1 MIDMQDVLTLNLKCL
16 LTDDEKMERG
26 AALAE
31 HVQAIEVLNEEK
43 KASAA
48 TFKTKIDIHT
58 LEASGLSTAL
68 HDGYEYRAI
77 KCTTQKNYETRTITV
92 IRTDTGEF
100 VETRPLEIHEMQAR
114 LFDDDANAP
123 AYDDRH
129 NGKITVLGK

>member
-1 MIDMQDVLTLNLKCL
+1 MPETKDFLLLELKCL
-16 LTDDEKMERG
+16 LSDDEKMERG
-26 AALAE
+26 AALAA
-31 HVQAIEVLNEEK
+31 HVQAIEVLTEEK

-48 TFKTKIDIHT
+48 TFKTKIDNHA

-77 KCTTQKNYETRTITV
+77 RCTTQKDYEKRTITV

-114 LFDDDANAP
+114 LFDEDANAP